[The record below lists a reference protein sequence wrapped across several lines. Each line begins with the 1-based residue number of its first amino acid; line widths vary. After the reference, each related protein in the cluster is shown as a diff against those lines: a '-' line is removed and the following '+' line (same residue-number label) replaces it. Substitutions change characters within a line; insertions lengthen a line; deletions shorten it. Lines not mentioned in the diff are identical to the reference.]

1 MVYQPREDSF
11 LLQRQ
16 VKRYAK
22 GNVLDIGTGSGIQA
36 LTAAERKDVRKVL
49 AADISK
55 EAVEYC
61 RKSIRNKKIRVLVSD
76 LFSNVRGRFDT
87 IIFNPPYL
95 PADAKLGDLTIEG
108 GKKGFET
115 IQKFLEEANDFLT
128 DNGAILLLIS
138 SFTNKNKVEEL
149 IKQNLF
155 DLRILS
161 STHIFFED
169 LLVYK
174 ITKTRLLKELNKKGV
189 WGLNYF
195 AKGKRGLIFTGRY
208 KDKRIAIKIKHPKSE
223 AIKRMENEAKW
234 LKILNKKGIGP
245 KSLFSG
251 KNYLAYEFVGG
262 MFIVDALKKLKKN
275 TIKKILTNVLDQ
287 CKLMDEMGIA
297 KEEMHHPVKH
307 IIITKNQK
315 PVMIDFERTHK
326 SRKTHNVTQ
335 FCQFI
340 ISGYLCGLL
349 KTRGLVIDKK
359 RMIALARN
367 YKQKDCEEN
376 FKQIIAQL
384 K

>member
-1 MVYQPREDSF
+1 M
-11 LLQRQ
+11 LQKQ

-36 LTAAERKDVRKVL
+36 LAAAEKKNVRKVL
-49 AADISK
+49 AVDISK

-61 RKSIRNKKIRVLVSD
+61 RKGVHNKKIRFLISD
-76 LFSNVRGRFDT
+76 LFSNVKGRFDT

-128 DNGAILLLIS
+128 NNGAILLLIS

-189 WGLNYF
+189 CSLNYF
-195 AKGKRGLIFTGRY
+195 AKGKRGLIFTGRC
-208 KDKRIAIKIKHPKSE
+208 KNKRIAIKIKHPKSE
-223 AIKRMENEAKW
+223 TIKRMENEARW
-234 LKILNKKGIGP
+234 LKALNKKGIGP
-245 KSLFSG
+245 KFRFSG
-251 KNYLAYEFVGG
+251 KNYLAYEFVDGR
-262 MFIVDALKKLKKN
+262 FIIDAFKKLKKN
-275 TIKKILTNVLDQ
+275 AIKKILADVLMQ
-287 CKLMDEMGIA
+287 CKLMDDIGVA

-307 IIITKNQK
+307 IIITKSQK

-326 SRKTHNVTQ
+326 SRKRHNVTQ
-335 FCQFI
+335 LCQFVS
-340 ISGYLCGLL
+340 SGYLRGLL
-349 KTRGLVIDKK
+349 KTKGFAIDKK
-359 RMIALARN
+359 RIITLAKS
-367 YKQKDCEEN
+367 YKQKDYEKN
-376 FKQIIAQL
+376 FKRIIAQL